1 MVPLWIP
8 LLFFTETLQVMC
20 VLLQASRGR
29 CRPVHR
35 WLFNT
40 GEEGVTQLFN
50 QLIFQSHVKTVK
62 HINVQT
68 FIRCHSE
75 GARVRSV
82 TFL

>member
-1 MVPLWIP
+1 MRKMVPLWIP

-35 WLFNT
+35 WLFN
-40 GEEGVTQLFN
+40 

-82 TFL
+82 TFLYK

>member
-1 MVPLWIP
+1 MRKMVPLWIP

-40 GEEGVTQLFN
+40 GEEGVTQVA
-50 QLIFQSHVKTVK
+50 VKSA
-62 HINVQT
+62 HL
-68 FIRCHSE
+68 
-75 GARVRSV
+75 SV
-82 TFL
+82 SCKNSKTY